1 YETLLS
7 RRGSESLTERRRI
20 AREIGLIHEVVRT
33 TQCERLILSSLNGRS
48 APLFDK
54 FPSRRPH
61 NIKRLWFSK
70 ALLRMMINPCG
81 EHTPQYLGL
90 FQLLTFAFRNETGL
104 LGARLKSKGERLHS
118 LVDRQ
123 KSICGDSHFRL
134 SRPTLSHQGS
144 T

>member
-1 YETLLS
+1 MSGNE
-7 RRGSESLTERRRI
+7 I

-33 TQCERLILSSLNGRS
+33 TQRERLILSSLNGRS

-61 NIKRLWFSK
+61 NIEKLWFSK

-90 FQLLTFAFRNETGL
+90 FQLLTFAFRN
-104 LGARLKSKGERLHS
+104 
-118 LVDRQ
+118 Q
-123 KSICGDSHFRL
+123 
-134 SRPTLSHQGS
+134 PTKLDC
-144 T
+144 